1 MRRAYSCA
9 GVTSRYFCAPF
20 HLNAMAGSLMDHND
34 SDAPERRRLAAL
46 DRYGVMDTPREPT
59 FDELAALTARLC
71 DTPIAVVN
79 LVGEGRQ
86 FFKAEVGLGVRE
98 TPLHSSFCA
107 HALLEEDFLI
117 VPDLREDARFAC
129 NPLVTGSPHIRAY
142 AGALLKTGD
151 GLAIGTLCVLDYR
164 PRAFTDVQ
172 QETLRVLAR
181 QVMAQLDLRRSVEE
195 LDRQNEALRASE
207 ERMRLI
213 LDSARDYAIIATD
226 TERRITSWSAG
237 AQAIF
242 DWRDGD
248 ALGRPI
254 DEIFVPQDRAE
265 GIPARHMARAAAE
278 GCAPDLR
285 WHRKPDGALVLLNG
299 TTHPIR
305 DGGDR
310 IIGYLKIGRNETED
324 RARDAELARARVEL
338 VDSEDRFRNMADH
351 APVMMW
357 MTDADGVCTYLNRR
371 WYEYTGQTCDE
382 ALGYGWLNATHP
394 DDRAEAERIFGQA
407 NTTHTSF
414 RIDYRL
420 RRADGSYG
428 WAIDAASPRFGPDG
442 EFLGYIG
449 SVIDI
454 ADRRAAEDA
463 LRHANAMLAA
473 VMEAVPGVVYAKDSS
488 GRMLAANRGTVELV
502 GKPIEAI
509 IGRTDLEFL
518 DDRAQ
523 AEIVMANDRRVM
535 TEGRTEVLE
544 EQVDFPD
551 GTHATWLSTK
561 APFRDAAGHV
571 VGLVGSSI
579 DITERKRAEQALQ
592 RMNETLEDE
601 VAERTAERDRMWDTS
616 PELMLV
622 IDFHGVV
629 RRVNPAWTS
638 LLGYDQAEL
647 VGRHVNEF
655 VVSEDHDDTVYAY
668 ELAANG
674 GKPVVQNR
682 YRHKDGSIRWISWNA
697 APAGDMTYA
706 TGRDVTA
713 QKEQALALA
722 QAEEQLR
729 QAQKI
734 EAVGQLTGGLAHDFN
749 NLLTA
754 VTGGLELLAMRIAK
768 GQHDQ
773 LDRYISMAQNGAHRA
788 AALTQRLLAFSRRQT
803 LAPKPTD
810 VDRLIAGMEDI
821 IVRTIGPA
829 IEVTFASAPGLWPIL
844 VDAPQLESALLNLC
858 INARDA
864 MPEGGKLTIETANKT
879 LDARAAAAQ
888 DLPAGDYV
896 SLCVTDT
903 GTGMTPEVMER
914 VFDPFFTTKPIG
926 EGTGLGL
933 SMIYGF
939 VRQSGGQVR
948 IYSEVGTGTT
958 MRLYLPRLPGE
969 HELADP
975 HETSASRH
983 RAHEGETVL
992 LVEDESAIRDLV
1004 GEVLRD
1010 AGYRVLTASNGP
1022 MGVSLLQS
1030 AERIDLLVTDVGLP
1044 GGLNGRQVADAGRAV
1059 RPALKILFVTGYAAN
1074 AAVGAGHLDE
1084 GMEVLT
1090 KPFNILELERRVGE
1104 MLSG

>member
-1 MRRAYSCA
+1 MKN
-9 GVTSRYFCAPF
+9 G
-20 HLNAMAGSLMDHND
+20 ND
-34 SDAPERRRLAAL
+34 NDDREILRLAAL
-46 DRYGVMDTPREPT
+46 DRYDVMDTPREPT

-107 HALLEEDFLI
+107 HALLEEELLI
-117 VPDLREDARFAC
+117 VPDLSKDARFAC
-129 NPLVTGSPHIRAY
+129 NPLVTGEPHIRAY
-142 AGALLKTGD
+142 AGALLKTED

-164 PRAFTDVQ
+164 PRPFSEMQ

-181 QVMAQLDLRRSVEE
+181 QVMAQLDLRRTVEQ
-195 LDRQNEALRASE
+195 LDRQNEALRVGE
-207 ERMRLI
+207 ERLQLI

-226 TERRITSWSAG
+226 TDRRITSWSAG
-237 AQAIF
+237 AQTIF
-242 DWRDGD
+242 DWTTGE
-248 ALGRPI
+248 ALGRSI
-254 DEIFVPQDRAE
+254 DDIFLTQDRAE
-265 GIPARHMARAAAE
+265 GIPAQEFARAASE
-278 GCAPDLR
+278 GYAPDVR
-285 WHRKPDGALVLLNG
+285 WHRKPDGSLVFLNG
-299 TTHPIR
+299 STHPIR
-305 DGGDR
+305 NADDR
-310 IIGYLKIGRNETED
+310 IIGFLKIGRNETED
-324 RARDAELARARVEL
+324 RERAAELARARAEL
-338 VDSEDRFRNMADH
+338 IDSEDRFRNMADH

-357 MTDADGVCTYLNRR
+357 VTDADGHCTYLNRR
-371 WYEYTGQTCDE
+371 WYEYTGQGYEE
-382 ALGYGWLNATHP
+382 ALGHGWLDATHP
-394 DDRAEAERIFGQA
+394 DDRAEVARIFEQA
-407 NTTHTSF
+407 NTTHTSC

-442 EFLGYIG
+442 QFLGYIG

-463 LRHANAMLAA
+463 LRHANALLAA
-473 VMEAVPGVVYAKDSS
+473 VMEAVPGVVYAKDSA

-518 DDRAQ
+518 DDAAQ
-523 AEIVMANDRRVM
+523 AEVVMANDRRVM
-535 TEGRTEVLE
+535 SEGRTEVLE
-544 EQVDFPD
+544 EKVSFPD
-551 GTHATWLSTK
+551 GTDAIWLSTK

-579 DITERKRAEQALQ
+579 DITERKRAEEALQ

-616 PELMLV
+616 PDLMLV
-622 IDFHGVV
+622 IDFEGVV
-629 RRVNPAWTS
+629 RRVNPAWTT
-638 LLGYDQAEL
+638 LLGYSQAEL
-647 VGRHVNEF
+647 VGHHVNEF
-655 VVSEDHDDTVYAY
+655 VVAEDHAQTTDAY
-668 ELAANG
+668 ELAARG
-674 GKPVVQNR
+674 GRPEVENR
-682 YRHKDGSIRWISWNA
+682 YRHKDGTIRWISWNA

-713 QKEQALALA
+713 EKDQAAALA

-729 QAQKI
+729 QAQKM

-754 VTGGLELLAMRIAK
+754 VTGGLELLAARIAK
-768 GQHDQ
+768 GKYDQ
-773 LDRYISMAQNGAHRA
+773 LDRYITMAQSGAHRA

-810 VDRLIAGMEDI
+810 VDRLIAEMKDI
-821 IVRTIGPA
+821 IVRTIGPS
-829 IEVTFASAPGLWPIL
+829 IDVNVVSAPGLWPIL

-864 MPEGGKLTIETANKT
+864 MPDGGKLTIETTNRP
-879 LDARAAAAQ
+879 LDERAASAQ

-903 GTGMTPEVMER
+903 GTGMTPDVMAR
-914 VFDPFFTTKPIG
+914 VFEPFFTTKPIG

-948 IYSEVGTGTT
+948 IHSEVGAGTT
-958 MRLYLPRLPGE
+958 MRLYLPRLMGKHDLPV
-969 HELADP
+969 P
-975 HETSASRH
+975 HEVSVARH
-983 RAHEGETVL
+983 RAHEGQTIL
-992 LVEDESAIRDLV
+992 LVEDEDAIRDLV
-1004 GEVLRD
+1004 SEVLRD
-1010 AGYRVLTASNGP
+1010 AGYHVLTASDGP
-1022 MGVSLLQS
+1022 MGVSVLQS
-1030 AERIDLLVTDVGLP
+1030 NERIDLLVTDVGLP

-1059 RPALKILFVTGYAAN
+1059 RPSLRILFVTGYAAN

-1090 KPFNILELERRVGE
+1090 KPFNVLELERRVGE
-1104 MLSG
+1104 MLSA